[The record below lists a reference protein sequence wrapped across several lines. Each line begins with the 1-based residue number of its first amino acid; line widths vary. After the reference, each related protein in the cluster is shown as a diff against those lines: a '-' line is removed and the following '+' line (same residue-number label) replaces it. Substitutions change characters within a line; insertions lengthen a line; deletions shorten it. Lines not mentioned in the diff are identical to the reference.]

1 LLASGS
7 DDSEIRLWE
16 LHRYRAKT
24 GLAGRIRPDPIDGPA
39 AGVTTVAT
47 QHDGSSVLALAFSP
61 NGLLLASGDKT
72 GTVTLRQAE
81 SLEPLASFQA
91 HSVETRSLV
100 FGPESRILY
109 SGGGGGP
116 SSIRIWDVAHNE
128 LLARLLQDETTWSL
142 GLTPDGKTLVS
153 GREDSTVHLWNVSE
167 PSHPALIH
175 SLYGYRMSLTT
186 LAWSPCGR
194 WLATGDVHG
203 DILVWDVSNEQ
214 PMQRYEMKCEDGP
227 VYAVAFSP
235 DGNLLASTSGAAAQH
250 SVRVWDPGSGTR
262 QAAVSLDMVQLSV
275 AFAHGGRTLLSSGR
289 DGTVHFWAIGSLDLQ
304 PMPQQIHVEPGLFYS
319 TCNRA
324 GTLMVTHGGGK
335 PVEVWGIV
343 ATTSEPPT
351 LLHTLPGHR
360 ATWCAAIDA
369 DANLLAYAGP
379 AHAIALWNL
388 AAPGKAD
395 LLHTLKGH
403 TNQITSVAFSPDGSQ
418 LVSCSFDR
426 SVRLWDVETG
436 RHLALLGNHPQFALG
451 VVFSPDG
458 SRVASIG
465 KEGLLCIWNT
475 HTGEQEHVL
484 KAPLP
489 YEGMNITGVTG
500 ISEAQRVALKVLG
513 AMEK

>member
-1 LLASGS
+1 ASG
-7 DDSEIRLWE
+7 
-16 LHRYRAKT
+16 
-24 GLAGRIRPDPIDGPA
+24 G
-39 AGVTTVAT
+39 
-47 QHDGSSVLALAFSP
+47 Q
-61 NGLLLASGDKT
+61 T
-72 GTVTLRQAE
+72 GTVSLWDPK
-81 SLEPLASFQA
+81 SLELLASFQA
-91 HSVETRSLV
+91 HSVATRVLLFS
-100 FGPESRILY
+100 PESHFLY

-116 SSIRIWDVAHNE
+116 SSIRIKDVDRNE
-128 LLARLLQDETTWSL
+128 LVVRVPQDATTWSL

-167 PSHPALIH
+167 PANTTLIH
-175 SLYGYRMSLTT
+175 TVSGYRMSLTT
-186 LAWSPCGR
+186 LDWSPCGR

-379 AHAIALWNL
+379 AHTIALWNL

-489 YEGMNITGVTG
+489 YEGMNIT
-500 ISEAQRVALKVLG
+500 
-513 AMEK
+513 